1 LKAFTSAATISF
13 FFKGGRVVRL
23 IIEPVQHLLYP
34 VYRITPGIGHEVLK
48 HHGLIL
54 LGHRRVCHFTLDHLI
69 ANASR

>member
-1 LKAFTSAATISF
+1 
-13 FFKGGRVVRL
+13 VVRL